1 MPRDSA
7 FDLLICDCDGVL
19 VDSEIIADR
28 VLAETLARLYPG
40 RGAERILANAFGM
53 QTEVLLAQIA
63 AHLGEALPVNFND
76 DLRRDMNAVLAAEV
90 EPIPGIRPALE
101 SIGLPIAVVSN
112 SPESRV
118 RISLRRA
125 GIDHL
130 IGDRIFTADHVENP
144 KPAPDV
150 YLLAARSLMVDPAR
164 CIVVEDSA
172 PGVTAAKAAGMS
184 VIGFVG
190 ASHIPAGHDARLMGL
205 GTAHILKDMR
215 LLAQVIAQLSHGC
228 PS

>member
-28 VLAETLARLYPG
+28 VLVETIGRLYPG

-53 QTEVLLAQIA
+53 QTEVLLAQVA
-63 AHLGEALPVNFND
+63 AHLGEALPVNFSD
-76 DLRRDMNAVLAAEV
+76 DLRRDMDAVLAAEV

-101 SIGLPIAVVSN
+101 SVGLPIAVVSN

-130 IGDRIFTADHVENP
+130 IGDRIFTADHVEKP

-150 YLLAARSLMVDPAR
+150 YLLAARSLMVPPAR

-190 ASHIPAGHDARLMGL
+190 ASHIPPGHDARLMGL
-205 GTAHILKDMR
+205 GASHVLKDMR
-215 LLAQVIAQLSHGC
+215 LLPQVIAELSHGC
-228 PS
+228 PA